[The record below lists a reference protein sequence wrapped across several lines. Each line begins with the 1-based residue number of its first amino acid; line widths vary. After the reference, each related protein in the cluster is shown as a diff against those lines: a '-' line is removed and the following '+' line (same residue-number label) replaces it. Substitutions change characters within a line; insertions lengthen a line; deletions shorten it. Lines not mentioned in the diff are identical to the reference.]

1 MTKHTKIVATL
12 SDEKCDIDFIKDLY
26 QAGMNVVRI
35 NTAHQSP
42 EGSIKLI
49 NNVRQ
54 VSEKIPFL
62 VDTKGPEIRTT
73 RVDEDIIVSKGDII
87 QVSGDQEKKS
97 SSDCLYVNYDNFEN
111 EAGPGLQI
119 LIDDGDVA
127 LTILEKKEGKLLCEV
142 NNSGVIKGRKS
153 VNVPGISFRLTSVTE
168 RDRMFIDLA
177 IKENL
182 DFIAHSFVRNKDDVI
197 AVQKLLDEKNSK
209 IKIIAKIENQD
220 GVDNINEI
228 LDHVYGI
235 MIARGDLGIEIP
247 AERIP
252 VIQRQLIKK
261 CTERK
266 KPVIVATQMLHT
278 MIKNPRPTRA
288 EVSDIANA
296 IYSRTDAIMLS
307 GETAYGDYAVEAVN
321 TMRKIALEVEK
332 NRNPKKDFSVVSIDN
347 KIAAFLSNAAV
358 KAASQLSAK
367 AVICDTLTGRT
378 ARYLSAFRGKN
389 PVYAMCY
396 KKSVVRELA
405 LSYGVFP
412 DYMDHKASTDEFKH
426 NAVFTLIEQ
435 KKIEPDDR
443 ILIIGG
449 SFGPR
454 RGASFI
460 DIGTSKDMMKL

>member
-1 MTKHTKIVATL
+1 M
-12 SDEKCDIDFIKDLY
+12 
-26 QAGMNVVRI
+26 
-35 NTAHQSP
+35 
-42 EGSIKLI
+42 
-49 NNVRQ
+49 
-54 VSEKIPFL
+54 
-62 VDTKGPEIRTT
+62 
-73 RVDEDIIVSKGDII
+73 
-87 QVSGDQEKKS
+87 
-97 SSDCLYVNYDNFEN
+97 
-111 EAGPGLQI
+111 
-119 LIDDGDVA
+119 IDDGDVA